1 MAEIPVQELKA
12 ERLQVPEDLVEV
24 GHISGAY
31 GIRGWVRIR
40 PYSADAEALL
50 TVRQWWLDKPAYHE
64 VRVVEAR
71 WQGDEVV
78 ARFDGMA
85 DRNAAEALRGAVVRI
100 SRSAFPVLEE
110 NEYYWVDLIG
120 LDAIN
125 KRGIHLGTVSNLI
138 DNGAH
143 PILQIQ
149 ADLPDGRK
157 KELLVPFV
165 DRYVGEV
172 DTDKRTIAVDWEL
185 DY

>member
-12 ERLQVPEDLVEV
+12 ERPQAPGDLVEV

-31 GIRGWVRIR
+31 GIRGWVRIK
-40 PYSADAEALL
+40 PYSADAESLL
-50 TVRQWWLDKPAYHE
+50 AVRQWWLDKPACHE
-64 VRVVEAR
+64 VKVVEAR

-78 ARFDGMA
+78 AHFDFIS
-85 DRNAAEALRGAVVRI
+85 DRNAAEALRGSVVRI
-100 SRSAFPVLEE
+100 SREAFPALEE

-125 KRGIHLGTVSNLI
+125 RQGIRLGTVSNLI

-149 ADLPDGRK
+149 ADLPDGKK

-165 DRYVGEV
+165 DRYVGDV
-172 DTDKRTIAVDWEL
+172 DTEKGTIAVDWEL